1 MSLRGYSYR
10 LVQANRAADPKH
22 IGVRLGKICMSL
34 NIPVSEV
41 AKSFGVSRMTIY
53 TWFTGGGVPHKD
65 KIVLIEKFLKK

>member
-1 MSLRGYSYR
+1 
-10 LVQANRAADPKH
+10 
-22 IGVRLGKICMSL
+22 MSL

-53 TWFTGGGVPHKD
+53 TWFTGAGVPHKD